1 MIHKDSFQYNG
12 NREAGMK
19 VFASDFDGTLRFYE
33 NGRIF
38 SYDEDSRAVR
48 SFQQNGGLFG
58 ICTGRPLDGILAVL
72 DGRFEPD
79 FYLVSSGA
87 VLAEVKNGRKE
98 IIRESTI
105 PLSVAK
111 KIYNQ
116 FKDQGMFYFHDEGK
130 IYSIG
135 GRGEPT
141 LIQASVDDV
150 DRLPADHI
158 TGLSIGTAS
167 VQKAAETAA
176 LINAVYGEH
185 VTAFQN
191 VEYLDIIRAGQSK
204 GTAVQA
210 AKQQY
215 HADLIFGIGDSF
227 NDIPMLDAADVS
239 FTFRSSPPE
248 VRAHADHEVD
258 SVAEAIA
265 IAEKI

>member
-1 MIHKDSFQYNG
+1 
-12 NREAGMK
+12 MK

-58 ICTGRPLDGILAVL
+58 ICTGRPLDGILSVL
-72 DGRFEPD
+72 DGRFVPD

-98 IIRESTI
+98 IILESTI

-130 IYSIG
+130 IYGIG

-150 DRLPADHI
+150 ARLPADHI

-176 LINAVYGEH
+176 FINAVYGEH

-239 FTFRSSPPE
+239 FTLDRK
-248 VRAHADHEVD
+248 
-258 SVAEAIA
+258 SVV
-265 IAEKI
+265 